1 VTLLRRKPCHAF
13 TLLEMLAA
21 ITIIGILA
29 VIILPR
35 ISIQGWSAKSKVCD
49 QYVADIDDAIERYYF
64 DNGSFPTTVSDLTP
78 NYYPDAIPVCPA
90 TGAAY
95 IIDPTTHS
103 VARHNH

>member
-1 VTLLRRKPCHAF
+1 MNSRRTNRSGF

-35 ISIQGWSAKSKVCD
+35 ISIQGYTAKAKVCD
-49 QYVADIDDAIERYYF
+49 QYVGDINAAIERYYF
-64 DNGSFPTTVSDLTP
+64 ETGSFPAQLSDLTP
-78 NYYPDAIPVCPA
+78 NYYPDVIPVCPA

-95 IIDPTTHS
+95 VIDGTTHS
-103 VARHNH
+103 VHSHNH